1 MKKIR
6 YLLLLTLCAAL
17 ALVLVPQ
24 ALASEVPVI
33 SVNLSPSSLT
43 LVINGT
49 ETLSASVLP
58 ANTTQTGV
66 VFSSSDPSV
75 ATVDMYGNVK
85 GIAPGYCIIYAT
97 SASNAGL
104 WKSCTVNVL
113 TPTTIKMDVS
123 RLSLKIGHTAS
134 IYAQITPDAMLAQGV
149 SFRSS
154 NPNVAVVSN
163 TGSANAT
170 ITGVSQGT
178 ATIYCSA
185 ADGTMATVEVSVGVP
200 ATAVKL
206 SKNYITI
213 NTGSQTSLTATVEPA
228 NASNPALTWSSSN
241 TNVATVDNYGN
252 ITTWCAGYATITAT
266 AADGSGVSGKCDIS
280 VVGVNVTHVPTPKPT
295 PTPAPT
301 LAPGATYTPPPNG
314 VTAYVN
320 TAKGSLNLR
329 ATPSQGGKILAR
341 IPEKGAFTLLEKG
354 TTWCKAWYKGVTGY
368 VMTAYV
374 RFDKALPTLRPGT
387 TPTPTVEVTKAPGS
401 PSGTIAFVNTVKGGL
416 NLRAA
421 AATGAK
427 VLRRI
432 PEKAAF
438 TVITYGAN
446 WCYAWYNGTSG
457 YVMTKFVR
465 MSNVTPTP
473 IGTTPTPKP
482 ATAVSPTPQPLSGS
496 RAQVTTANGSS
507 VNLRS
512 AASITSTRV
521 RLIPSG
527 ATVDILAYGKEW
539 CKASYKGS
547 TGYIMTKFLFLGT
560 GVKTN

>member
-1 MKKIR
+1 MKKFR

-33 SVNLSPSSLT
+33 GVNLSPSSLT
-43 LVINGT
+43 LVINGS
-49 ETLSASVLP
+49 ESLSASVVP
-58 ANTTQTGV
+58 GETTQTGV
-66 VFSSSDPSV
+66 VFSSSDPSI

-85 GIAPGYCIIYAT
+85 GVKPGYCIIYAT
-97 SASNAGL
+97 SASNPSL
-104 WKSCTVNVL
+104 WKSCAVTVL

-123 RLSLKIGHTAS
+123 RLSLKIGHTAT
-134 IYAQITPDAMLAQGV
+134 INAQITPEQMSAQGT

-163 TGSANAT
+163 TGSSFAT
-170 ITGVSQGT
+170 VTGVSQGT
-178 ATIYCSA
+178 ATIYCST
-185 ADGTMATVEVSVGVP
+185 ADGTMATVEVTVGIP
-200 ATAVKL
+200 ITAIKL
-206 SKNYITI
+206 SKTSFTI
-213 NTGSQTSLTATVEPA
+213 NTGSQTTLTATLEPA
-228 NASNPALTWSSSN
+228 NATSTALNWTSSN

-252 ITTWCAGYATITAT
+252 ITTWCTGYAIITAT
-266 AADGSGVSGKCDIS
+266 AADGSGVSAKCDIS

-295 PTPAPT
+295 PTPTPT
-301 LAPGATYTPPPNG
+301 LAPGSTYTPPPNG

-320 TAKGSLNLR
+320 
-329 ATPSQGGKILAR
+329 
-341 IPEKGAFTLLEKG
+341 FTLLEKG
-354 TTWCKAWYKGVTGY
+354 TTWCKVWYKGTTGY

-465 MSNVTPTP
+465 MGNVTPTP
-473 IGTTPTPKP
+473 KGVTATPKP

-496 RAQVTTANGSS
+496 RALVTTANGSS